1 MSGTF
6 SGGPGSEMR
15 MTEYEY
21 EVYRERDDVM
31 MLREPEELYGF
42 PRTLNIYI
50 DESGN
55 LDNKTANSRYYIVDM
70 VFHEGDEND
79 LYEEEFKLEKE
90 FSRLGYPN
98 HCFHTG
104 PLIHH
109 NEQYENENLE
119 IRRKLMMY
127 FFSFCRHI
135 DITHKEFVVEKKNL
149 NKKEIQSRLTNEI
162 KVFLK
167 ENSLY
172 FSRFAGVNINYDNGQ
187 AIVSNVLTE
196 SFREAMARPN
206 FVKVRPEDSRLL
218 QVADLTSTLKL
229 LQKKMEE
236 KNLSRTEIEFFKDI
250 RRFVK
255 NYIKPFEATVF
266 NKRE

>member
-1 MSGTF
+1 MSVTF
-6 SGGPGSEMR
+6 AGETGREMR

-21 EVYRERDDVM
+21 EAYREEDALT
-31 MLREPEELYGF
+31 LRESDEFYGF
-42 PRTLNIYI
+42 PRILNIYI

-55 LDNKTANSRYYIVDM
+55 LDNKTANSRYYIVGM
-70 VFHEGDEND
+70 VFHEGDKDD
-79 LYEEEFKLEKE
+79 LYEEEGKLEEE

-98 HCFHTG
+98 HSFHTG

-109 NEQYENENLE
+109 NEQYGNENLE
-119 IRRKLMMY
+119 TRRKLMMY
-127 FFSFCRHI
+127 FFSFFRHI

-149 NKKEIQSRLTNEI
+149 NKKDIQSRLTSEI

-172 FSRFAGVNINYDNGQ
+172 FSRFAEVNINYDNGQ

-196 SFREAMARPN
+196 SFREALARPN

-218 QVADLTSTLKL
+218 QVADMTSTFKL
-229 LQKKMEE
+229 LQIKVVGKTVS
-236 KNLSRTEIEFFKDI
+236 NTEIEFFEGVRKLI
-250 RRFVK
+250 RNYLKPLATNVFSEK
-255 NYIKPFEATVF
+255 N
-266 NKRE
+266 

>member
-1 MSGTF
+1 MSVTF
-6 SGGPGSEMR
+6 AGETGREMR
-15 MTEYEY
+15 MTEYE
-21 EVYRERDDVM
+21 VYRESDDVM
-31 MLREPEELYGF
+31 MLREPGERYGF

-55 LDNKTANSRYYIVDM
+55 LDNKTANSRYYIVGM
-70 VFHEGDEND
+70 VFYEGNEDD
-79 LYEEEFKLEKE
+79 LYDEELKLEKE

-119 IRRKLMMY
+119 TRRKLMVY

-135 DITHKEFVVEKKNL
+135 NFTHKEFVVEKKNL

-172 FSRFAGVNINYDNGQ
+172 FSRFAEVNINYDNGQ

-196 SFREAMARPN
+196 SFREALARPN
-206 FVKVRPEDSRLL
+206 FVKIRPEDSRLL
-218 QVADLTSTLKL
+218 QVADFTSTLKL
-229 LQKKMEE
+229 LELKMDGNTFSSTEE
-236 KNLSRTEIEFFKDI
+236 LFFSSTRKFKRVYLKATESTIFK
-250 RRFVK
+250 
-255 NYIKPFEATVF
+255 
-266 NKRE
+266 

>member
-1 MSGTF
+1 
-6 SGGPGSEMR
+6 MR
-15 MTEYEY
+15 EEDGNMTEYEI
-21 EVYRERDDVM
+21 YRESDDVM
-31 MLREPEELYGF
+31 MLREPGELYGF
-42 PRTLNIYI
+42 PRTLNINI

-55 LDNKTANSRYYIVDM
+55 LDNKTANSRYYIVGM
-70 VFHEGDEND
+70 VFHEGDEDD
-79 LYEEEFKLEKE
+79 LYEEELKLEKE

-135 DITHKEFVVEKKNL
+135 NFTHKEFVVEKKNL

-172 FSRFAGVNINYDNGQ
+172 FSRFAEVNINYDNGQ

-196 SFREAMARPN
+196 SFREALARPN

-229 LQKKMEE
+229 LQIKVVGKTAS
-236 KNLSRTEIEFFKDI
+236 NTEIEFFEGARKFIRNYLKPLSTSVFSEKD
-250 RRFVK
+250 
-255 NYIKPFEATVF
+255 
-266 NKRE
+266 

>member
-6 SGGPGSEMR
+6 SGGTGSEMR
-15 MTEYEY
+15 MTEYE
-21 EVYRERDDVM
+21 VYRESDDVM

-55 LDNKTANSRYYIVDM
+55 LDNKTANSRYYIVGI
-70 VFHEGDEND
+70 VFHEGEEDD
-79 LYEEEFKLEKE
+79 LYEEELKLEKE

-104 PLIHH
+104 PLIHG
-109 NEQYENENLE
+109 NDEYYGEKPEVK
-119 IRRKLMMY
+119 RKLMMY

-135 DITHKEFVVEKKNL
+135 NITHKEFVVEKKNL

-172 FSRFAGVNINYDNGQ
+172 FSRFAEVNINYDNGQ
-187 AIVSNVLTE
+187 AIVSNVLTGA
-196 SFREAMARPN
+196 FREALARPN

-218 QVADLTSTLKL
+218 QVADLTSTFKL
-229 LQKKMEE
+229 LQIKVVG
-236 KNLSRTEIEFFKDI
+236 NTVSNTEIEFFEGARKIIRNYLKPLTINVFSEKD
-250 RRFVK
+250 
-255 NYIKPFEATVF
+255 
-266 NKRE
+266 